1 MVEKANQTL
10 KETLSKWII
19 ETDSSWID
27 LLPAALL
34 RLRIALYSHGYS
46 PYDMVYGRP
55 PPIARQVSANMP
67 QVKGDGISPQ
77 MEQLGKVN

>member
-27 LLPAALL
+27 FLPAALL
-34 RLRIALYSHGYS
+34 RLRIALHSHGYS
-46 PYDMVYGRP
+46 PYEMVYG
-55 PPIARQVSANMP
+55 
-67 QVKGDGISPQ
+67 
-77 MEQLGKVN
+77 